1 MEKKNLRVK
10 EETKLQLETSSKT
23 TTIHQ
28 NLWDMVK
35 AVLREKCLLTFFIS
49 DKK

>member
-1 MEKKNLRVK
+1 MEKELESQGRN
-10 EETKLQLETSSKT
+10 KLQLETSSKT